1 MIPGYPL
8 APEVPDIATF
18 TISHFQQ
25 YDLKCLAQ
33 KKNQDKAT
41 SYFKE
46 EYEWTLQMLC
56 DKWKRD

>member
-46 EYEWTLQMLC
+46 EYE
-56 DKWKRD
+56 